1 MFKRKK
7 KKARVEGGVET
18 VVVVVGGA
26 GGGGSGYAVSAKK
39 CETKMKREGA
49 ETGGEQG
56 SQMGKG
62 CTGLGDKYFKRSFC
76 VKTHTKTWSHS
87 TRHINQESAEREAD
101 NWRGKLKGER
111 IKC

>member
-18 VVVVVGGA
+18 V

-76 VKTHTKTWSHS
+76 VKTHTKT
-87 TRHINQESAEREAD
+87 
-101 NWRGKLKGER
+101 
-111 IKC
+111 

>member
-1 MFKRKK
+1 MTRCLKEKK
-7 KKARVEGGVET
+7 KRRGWKEEWRQWWWWW
-18 VVVVVGGA
+18 GGA

-76 VKTHTKTWSHS
+76 VKTHTKT
-87 TRHINQESAEREAD
+87 
-101 NWRGKLKGER
+101 
-111 IKC
+111 

>member
-1 MFKRKK
+1 MTCSEGDKDSLLYFDSHNKFMTRCLKEKRKRRGWK
-7 KKARVEGGVET
+7 EEWRQWWWWW
-18 VVVVVGGA
+18 GGA

-76 VKTHTKTWSHS
+76 VKTHTKT
-87 TRHINQESAEREAD
+87 
-101 NWRGKLKGER
+101 
-111 IKC
+111 